1 MNRRSTVKPNDT
13 KTTNNMGVRGLPGFL
28 ARASPTLRSTPSW
41 KELEGK
47 TLGIDV
53 LGLLYK
59 AKAMNQSIFA
69 YLGRFV
75 LACRAHAITPV
86 FVFDGKP
93 PEEKRG
99 TLQARATQRR
109 NAIEHTSDSKAWT
122 PRVAS
127 PYLTSEERDQAKQLL
142 YACGVMS
149 LNASGEADF
158 VLAHFSKRGHFA
170 AVISN
175 DFDLL
180 ARGVTNLL
188 VPEPYALP
196 GDESG
201 WASYHLPTILRTIEL
216 TYTQFLDM
224 CVLMG
229 CDYTSGQS
237 HLIYK
242 TAYWAI
248 RFRGTLE
255 DIAAPQ
261 DLPAYKKA
269 KELLSG
275 VFDTQESLMGE
286 KQWDKWIAGTPP
298 IEREALTSFRGTR
311 LKALTHDEF
320 HLLCDDGLH
329 DTDMEGG

>member
-1 MNRRSTVKPNDT
+1 MKSQSTVHSRQT
-13 KTTNNMGVRGLPGFL
+13 KHIHMGVRGLPGFL
-28 ARASPTLRSTPSW
+28 AWASPTLRSTPSW

-59 AKAMNQSIFA
+59 AKSMKQSIFV
-69 YLGRFV
+69 YLSRFV
-75 LACRAHAITPV
+75 LACRTHAITPV

-93 PEEKRG
+93 PDEKRG

-109 NAIEHTSDSKAWT
+109 NTIEHTSTAKVWKS
-122 PRVAS
+122 PSAS

-142 YACGVMS
+142 YACGVLS

-158 VLAHFSKRGHFA
+158 VLAYFSKRGHFA

-180 ARGVTNLL
+180 ARGVTTLL

-196 GDESG
+196 GDVSG
-201 WASYHLPTILRTIEL
+201 WSSYHLPTILQTIEM

-229 CDYTSGQS
+229 CDYTNGQA

-261 DLPAYKKA
+261 DLPAYQKA

-275 VFDTQESLMGE
+275 VLDTQESLMGE

-298 IEREALTSFRGTR
+298 IEREALEAFRTTR
-311 LKALTHDEF
+311 LKALSHEEF
-320 HLLCDDGLH
+320 HLLRNDGVH
-329 DTDMEGG
+329 DSYMEGG